1 MRKILVVEDDRD
13 MQEIYRSM
21 FEGEK
26 DYRVDIEGDA
36 ARALER
42 VKKNGYAAVVLD
54 IIMEPMSGDSFYV
67 HMRNDSKTRNI
78 PIVVVSILKQ
88 DTLEFLEK
96 LGGFSYLQKPITKEK
111 LLKRLNAVTK

>member
-1 MRKILVVEDDRD
+1 MRKILVVEDDLD

-26 DYRVDIEGDA
+26 DYQVEIEGDA
-36 ARALER
+36 EKALEK
-42 VKKNGYAAVVLD
+42 VKKNGYKAVVLD

-67 HMRNDSKTRNI
+67 HIRNNSKTRNL
-78 PIVVVSILKQ
+78 PIIVVSILKQ

-111 LLKRLNAVTK
+111 LLKKLDAVTR